1 MPKDEDLM
9 AYSARQTTEE
19 EYNESRAMDIAE
31 SVKDDLDNLTGDI
44 QLALEY
50 KRCKNLN
57 AVLEKV
63 NACIEIL
70 DDVMSG
76 KFE

>member
-1 MPKDEDLM
+1 MTRDEDLL
-9 AYSARQTTEE
+9 AYSARYTTEA
-19 EYNESRAMDIAE
+19 EYNESRVMDIAE
-31 SVKDDLDNLTGDI
+31 NVKDELDNLTSDI

-50 KRCKNLN
+50 KRCKNLKT
-57 AVLEKV
+57 VLESV
-63 NACIEIL
+63 NKCIDLL

>member
-1 MPKDEDLM
+1 MPNDEDLM
-9 AYSARQTTEE
+9 AYSVRQTTEE
-19 EYNESRAMDIAE
+19 EYNESRAMGIAE
-31 SVKDDLDNLTGDI
+31 NVKDDLDNLTGDI

-63 NACIEIL
+63 NACIELL
-70 DDVMSG
+70 DDVVSG

>member
-1 MPKDEDLM
+1 MPKDEDLT
-9 AYSARQTTEE
+9 AYSVRQTTEE

-31 SVKDDLDNLTGDI
+31 NVKDDLDNLTGDI

-57 AVLEKV
+57 AVLKKV
-63 NACIEIL
+63 NACIELL

-76 KFE
+76 KFD

>member
-1 MPKDEDLM
+1 MTRDEDLL
-9 AYSARQTTEE
+9 AYSARYTTEA
-19 EYNESRAMDIAE
+19 EYNESRVMGIAE
-31 SVKDDLDNLTGDI
+31 NVKDELDNLTSDI

-50 KRCKNLN
+50 KRCKNLKT
-57 AVLEKV
+57 VLESV
-63 NACIEIL
+63 NKCIDLL

>member
-1 MPKDEDLM
+1 MLRNEDLL
-9 AYSARQTTEE
+9 AYSVRQTTET

-31 SVKDDLDNLTGDI
+31 NVKDDLDNLTGDI
-44 QLALEY
+44 LLALEY
-50 KRCKNLN
+50 KRCKNLKT
-57 AVLEKV
+57 VLESV
-63 NACIEIL
+63 NKCIELL

>member
-1 MPKDEDLM
+1 MPKDEDLT
-9 AYSARQTTEE
+9 AYSVRQTTEE

-31 SVKDDLDNLTGDI
+31 NVKDDLDNLTGDI

-50 KRCKNLN
+50 KHCKNLN
-57 AVLEKV
+57 AVIKKV
-63 NACIEIL
+63 NACIELL

>member
-1 MPKDEDLM
+1 MLKNEDLLI
-9 AYSARQTTEE
+9 YSARYTTEA
-19 EYNESRAMDIAE
+19 EYNESRVMDIAE
-31 SVKDDLDNLTGDI
+31 NVKDELDNLTSDI

-57 AVLEKV
+57 AVLKKV
-63 NACIEIL
+63 NACIELL

>member
-1 MPKDEDLM
+1 MVMNDDLLT
-9 AYSARQTTEE
+9 YLARQTTEA

-31 SVKDDLDNLTGDI
+31 NVKDELDNLTSDI

-50 KRCKNLN
+50 KRCKNLKT
-57 AVLEKV
+57 VLESV
-63 NACIEIL
+63 NKCIELL

>member
-1 MPKDEDLM
+1 MGMNDDLL
-9 AYSARQTTEE
+9 AYSARYTTES
-19 EYNESRAMDIAE
+19 EYNESRAMGIAE
-31 SVKDDLDNLTGDI
+31 NVKDDLDNLTGDI

-50 KRCKNLN
+50 KRCKNLKT
-57 AVLEKV
+57 VLEKV
-63 NACIEIL
+63 NACIELL

>member
-1 MPKDEDLM
+1 MTRDEDLL
-9 AYSARQTTEE
+9 AYSARYTTEA
-19 EYNESRAMDIAE
+19 EYNESRVMDIAE
-31 SVKDDLDNLTGDI
+31 NVKDDLDNLTGDI

-50 KRCKNLN
+50 KRCKNIKT
-57 AVLEKV
+57 VLENV
-63 NACIEIL
+63 NKCIDLL

>member
-1 MPKDEDLM
+1 MTRDEDLL
-9 AYSARQTTEE
+9 AYSARYTTEA
-19 EYNESRAMDIAE
+19 EYNESRVMDIAE
-31 SVKDDLDNLTGDI
+31 NVKDELDNLTSDI

-50 KRCKNLN
+50 KRCKNLKT
-57 AVLEKV
+57 VLETV
-63 NACIEIL
+63 NKCIEML

>member
-1 MPKDEDLM
+1 MGMNDDLL
-9 AYSARQTTEE
+9 AYSERYTTEA
-19 EYNESRAMDIAE
+19 EYNEMRAMDIAE
-31 SVKDDLDNLTGDI
+31 NAKDELDNLTGDI

-50 KRCKNLN
+50 KRCKNLKT
-57 AVLEKV
+57 VLEKV
-63 NACIEIL
+63 NACIELL

>member
-1 MPKDEDLM
+1 MPKDEDLT
-9 AYSARQTTEE
+9 AYSVRQTTEE

-31 SVKDDLDNLTGDI
+31 NVKDDLDNLTGDI

-50 KRCKNLN
+50 KRCKNLD
-57 AVLEKV
+57 AVLKKV
-63 NACIEIL
+63 NACIELL

>member
-1 MPKDEDLM
+1 MGMNDDLL
-9 AYSARQTTEE
+9 AYSARYTTEA

-31 SVKDDLDNLTGDI
+31 NVKDELDNLTSDI

-50 KRCKNLN
+50 KRCKNLKT
-57 AVLEKV
+57 VLETV
-63 NACIEIL
+63 NKCIDLL

-76 KFE
+76 KFD

>member
-1 MPKDEDLM
+1 MVMNEDLLS
-9 AYSARQTTEE
+9 YLARQTTEA

-31 SVKDDLDNLTGDI
+31 NVKDDLDNLTGDI

-50 KRCKNLN
+50 KRCKNLKT
-57 AVLEKV
+57 VLENV
-63 NACIEIL
+63 NKCIDLL

>member
-1 MPKDEDLM
+1 MTRDEDLL
-9 AYSARQTTEE
+9 AYSARYTTEA
-19 EYNESRAMDIAE
+19 EYNESRVIDIAE
-31 SVKDDLDNLTGDI
+31 NVKDDLDNLTGDI

-57 AVLEKV
+57 AVLKKV
-63 NACIEIL
+63 NACIELL

>member
-1 MPKDEDLM
+1 MVMNEDLL
-9 AYSARQTTEE
+9 AYLSRQTTEA

-31 SVKDDLDNLTGDI
+31 NVKDDLDNLTRDI

-50 KRCKNLN
+50 KRCKNLKT
-57 AVLEKV
+57 VLESV
-63 NACIEIL
+63 NKCIDLL

>member
-1 MPKDEDLM
+1 MTRDEDLL
-9 AYSARQTTEE
+9 AYSARYTTEA
-19 EYNESRAMDIAE
+19 EYNEMRAMDIAE
-31 SVKDDLDNLTGDI
+31 NVKDELDNLTIDI

-50 KRCKNLN
+50 KRCKNLKT
-57 AVLEKV
+57 VLETV
-63 NACIEIL
+63 NKCIDLL

>member
-9 AYSARQTTEE
+9 AYSVRQTTEA

-31 SVKDDLDNLTGDI
+31 NVKDDLDNLTSDI

-50 KRCKNLN
+50 KRCKNLKT
-57 AVLEKV
+57 VLEKV
-63 NACIEIL
+63 NACIELL

>member
-1 MPKDEDLM
+1 MPKDEDLT
-9 AYSARQTTEE
+9 AYSVRQTTEE

-31 SVKDDLDNLTGDI
+31 NVKDDLDNLTGDI

-57 AVLEKV
+57 AVLKKV
-63 NACIEIL
+63 NACIELL